1 MYFRFHK
8 EISAALI
15 ILFLLVIFFYFI
27 YKPLFLIFLIL
38 LIFTFYFFRDPER
51 VVPLGDDILVSPADG
66 LITNISE
73 YKEGKKSYTKV
84 SIFLSVFNVHIQR
97 LPVSGQI
104 TKIDYKRDINLREVD
119 CVKGFVMFINH
130 FECKSTNYF
139 DENFFLYLEEVD
151 LCKRLKKMGKKIYI
165 AENVMV
171 KHLGGKS
178 HHPDQQEKMEIQ
190 RNWHYLWSLFYYSKK
205 HKGLIYAYKITLRKF
220 FSAFFKMIYY
230 FFLNKKKH
238 VIYKYR
244 FLGLLNSY
252 IGKSSFFRVE

>member
-97 LPVSGQI
+97 LPLSGQI
-104 TKIDYKRDINLREVD
+104 TKIDYIEGK
-119 CVKGFVMFINH
+119 FINATLDKAS
-130 FECKSTNYF
+130 EENERLRLTLKSGSNVIYITQIAG
-139 DENFFLYLEEVD
+139 LIARRIICYLKTSERVNQGERYGIIKFGSRVD
-151 LCKRLKKMGKKIYI
+151 IEFPNSYNLMVSIGQQCIGGETIIARDFKNNKNIQSREYKKI
-165 AENVMV
+165 
-171 KHLGGKS
+171 
-178 HHPDQQEKMEIQ
+178 
-190 RNWHYLWSLFYYSKK
+190 
-205 HKGLIYAYKITLRKF
+205 
-220 FSAFFKMIYY
+220 
-230 FFLNKKKH
+230 
-238 VIYKYR
+238 
-244 FLGLLNSY
+244 
-252 IGKSSFFRVE
+252 

>member
-97 LPVSGQI
+97 LPLSGQI
-104 TKIDYKRDINLREVD
+104 TKIDYIEGK
-119 CVKGFVMFINH
+119 FINATLDKAS
-130 FECKSTNYF
+130 EENERLRLTLKSGSNVIYITQIAGLIARRIICYLKTNERVNQGERYGIIKF
-139 DENFFLYLEEVD
+139 GSRVD
-151 LCKRLKKMGKKIYI
+151 IEFHNSYNLMVSIGQQCIGGETIIARDFKNNKNIQSREYKKI
-165 AENVMV
+165 
-171 KHLGGKS
+171 
-178 HHPDQQEKMEIQ
+178 
-190 RNWHYLWSLFYYSKK
+190 
-205 HKGLIYAYKITLRKF
+205 
-220 FSAFFKMIYY
+220 
-230 FFLNKKKH
+230 
-238 VIYKYR
+238 
-244 FLGLLNSY
+244 
-252 IGKSSFFRVE
+252 

>member
-27 YKPLFLIFLIL
+27 YKPLFLTFLIL

-97 LPVSGQI
+97 LPLSGQI
-104 TKIDYKRDINLREVD
+104 TKIDYIEGK
-119 CVKGFVMFINH
+119 FINATLDKAS
-130 FECKSTNYF
+130 EENERLRLTLKSGSNVIYITQIAGLIARRIICYLKTNERVNQGERYGIIKF
-139 DENFFLYLEEVD
+139 GSRVD
-151 LCKRLKKMGKKIYI
+151 IEFPNSYNLMVSIGQQCIGGETIIARDFKNNKNIQSREYKKI
-165 AENVMV
+165 
-171 KHLGGKS
+171 
-178 HHPDQQEKMEIQ
+178 
-190 RNWHYLWSLFYYSKK
+190 
-205 HKGLIYAYKITLRKF
+205 
-220 FSAFFKMIYY
+220 
-230 FFLNKKKH
+230 
-238 VIYKYR
+238 
-244 FLGLLNSY
+244 
-252 IGKSSFFRVE
+252 

>member
-8 EISAALI
+8 EISASLI

-97 LPVSGQI
+97 LPLSGQI
-104 TKIDYKRDINLREVD
+104 TKIDYIEGK
-119 CVKGFVMFINH
+119 FINATLDKAS
-130 FECKSTNYF
+130 EENERLRLTLKSGSNVIYITQIAGLIARRIICYLKTNERVNQGERYGIIKF
-139 DENFFLYLEEVD
+139 GSRVD
-151 LCKRLKKMGKKIYI
+151 IEFPNSYNLMVSIGQQCIGGETIIARDFKNNKNIQSREYKKI
-165 AENVMV
+165 
-171 KHLGGKS
+171 
-178 HHPDQQEKMEIQ
+178 
-190 RNWHYLWSLFYYSKK
+190 
-205 HKGLIYAYKITLRKF
+205 
-220 FSAFFKMIYY
+220 
-230 FFLNKKKH
+230 
-238 VIYKYR
+238 
-244 FLGLLNSY
+244 
-252 IGKSSFFRVE
+252 

>member
-51 VVPLGDDILVSPADG
+51 IVPLGDDILVSPADG

-97 LPVSGQI
+97 LPLSGQI
-104 TKIDYKRDINLREVD
+104 TKIDYIEGK
-119 CVKGFVMFINH
+119 FINATLDKAS
-130 FECKSTNYF
+130 EENERLRLTLKSGSNVIYITQIAGLIARRIICYIKTNERVNQGERYGIIKF
-139 DENFFLYLEEVD
+139 GSRVD
-151 LCKRLKKMGKKIYI
+151 IEFPNSYNLMVSIGQQCIGGETIIARDFKNNKNIQSREYKKI
-165 AENVMV
+165 
-171 KHLGGKS
+171 
-178 HHPDQQEKMEIQ
+178 
-190 RNWHYLWSLFYYSKK
+190 
-205 HKGLIYAYKITLRKF
+205 
-220 FSAFFKMIYY
+220 
-230 FFLNKKKH
+230 
-238 VIYKYR
+238 
-244 FLGLLNSY
+244 
-252 IGKSSFFRVE
+252 

>member
-51 VVPLGDDILVSPADG
+51 VVPLGDDILLSPADG

-73 YKEGKKSYTKV
+73 HKEGKKSYTKV

-104 TKIDYKRDINLREVD
+104 TKIDYIEGK
-119 CVKGFVMFINH
+119 FINATLDKAS
-130 FECKSTNYF
+130 EDNERLRLTIKSGSNVIYITQIAGLIARRIICYLKTNEKVNQGERYGIIKF
-139 DENFFLYLEEVD
+139 GSRVD
-151 LCKRLKKMGKKIYI
+151 IEFPNSYNLMVGIGQQCIGGETIIARDFKNIKNLQSREYKKI
-165 AENVMV
+165 
-171 KHLGGKS
+171 
-178 HHPDQQEKMEIQ
+178 
-190 RNWHYLWSLFYYSKK
+190 
-205 HKGLIYAYKITLRKF
+205 
-220 FSAFFKMIYY
+220 
-230 FFLNKKKH
+230 
-238 VIYKYR
+238 
-244 FLGLLNSY
+244 
-252 IGKSSFFRVE
+252 

>member
-104 TKIDYKRDINLREVD
+104 TKIDYIEGK
-119 CVKGFVMFINH
+119 FINATLDKAS
-130 FECKSTNYF
+130 EENERLRLTLKSGSNVIYITQIAGLIARRIICYLKTNERVNQGERYGIIKF
-139 DENFFLYLEEVD
+139 GSRVD
-151 LCKRLKKMGKKIYI
+151 IEFPNSYNLMVSIGQQCIGGETIIARDFKNNKNIKSREYKKI
-165 AENVMV
+165 
-171 KHLGGKS
+171 
-178 HHPDQQEKMEIQ
+178 
-190 RNWHYLWSLFYYSKK
+190 
-205 HKGLIYAYKITLRKF
+205 
-220 FSAFFKMIYY
+220 
-230 FFLNKKKH
+230 
-238 VIYKYR
+238 
-244 FLGLLNSY
+244 
-252 IGKSSFFRVE
+252 

>member
-27 YKPLFLIFLIL
+27 YKPLFLIFFIL

-97 LPVSGQI
+97 LPLSGQI
-104 TKIDYKRDINLREVD
+104 TKIDYIEGK
-119 CVKGFVMFINH
+119 FINATLDKAS
-130 FECKSTNYF
+130 EENERLRLTLKSGSNVIYITQIAGLIARRIICYLKTNERVNQGERYGIIKF
-139 DENFFLYLEEVD
+139 GSRVD
-151 LCKRLKKMGKKIYI
+151 IEFPNSYNLMVSIGQQCIGGETIIARDFKNNKNIQSREYKKI
-165 AENVMV
+165 
-171 KHLGGKS
+171 
-178 HHPDQQEKMEIQ
+178 
-190 RNWHYLWSLFYYSKK
+190 
-205 HKGLIYAYKITLRKF
+205 
-220 FSAFFKMIYY
+220 
-230 FFLNKKKH
+230 
-238 VIYKYR
+238 
-244 FLGLLNSY
+244 
-252 IGKSSFFRVE
+252 

>member
-97 LPVSGQI
+97 LPLSGQI
-104 TKIDYKRDINLREVD
+104 TKIDYIEGK
-119 CVKGFVMFINH
+119 FINATLDKAS
-130 FECKSTNYF
+130 EENERLRLTLKSGSNVIYITQIAGLIARRIICYLKTNEKVNQGERYGIIKF
-139 DENFFLYLEEVD
+139 GSRVD
-151 LCKRLKKMGKKIYI
+151 IEFPNSYNLMVSIGQQCIGGETIIARDFKNNKNIQSREYKKI
-165 AENVMV
+165 
-171 KHLGGKS
+171 
-178 HHPDQQEKMEIQ
+178 
-190 RNWHYLWSLFYYSKK
+190 
-205 HKGLIYAYKITLRKF
+205 
-220 FSAFFKMIYY
+220 
-230 FFLNKKKH
+230 
-238 VIYKYR
+238 
-244 FLGLLNSY
+244 
-252 IGKSSFFRVE
+252 

>member
-97 LPVSGQI
+97 LPLSGQI
-104 TKIDYKRDINLREVD
+104 TKIDYIEGK
-119 CVKGFVMFINH
+119 FINATLDKAS
-130 FECKSTNYF
+130 EENERLRLTLKSGSNVIYITQIAGLIARRIICYLKTNERVNQGERYGIIKF
-139 DENFFLYLEEVD
+139 GSRVD
-151 LCKRLKKMGKKIYI
+151 IEFPNSYNLMVSIGQQCIGGETIIASDFKNNKNIQSREYKKI
-165 AENVMV
+165 
-171 KHLGGKS
+171 
-178 HHPDQQEKMEIQ
+178 
-190 RNWHYLWSLFYYSKK
+190 
-205 HKGLIYAYKITLRKF
+205 
-220 FSAFFKMIYY
+220 
-230 FFLNKKKH
+230 
-238 VIYKYR
+238 
-244 FLGLLNSY
+244 
-252 IGKSSFFRVE
+252 